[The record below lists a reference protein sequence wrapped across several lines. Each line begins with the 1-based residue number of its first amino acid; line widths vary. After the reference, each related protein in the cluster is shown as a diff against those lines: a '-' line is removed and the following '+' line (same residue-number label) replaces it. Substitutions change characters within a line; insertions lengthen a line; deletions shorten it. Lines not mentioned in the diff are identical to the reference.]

1 MRSRLSVLI
10 WFQNKMFKDDNR
22 TERRKDDDSVTT
34 AAKTLV
40 PIKNEQAITQASK
53 RGTLS
58 ETCTETM
65 LYKIVTISL
74 SLLVCVSVWM
84 RARILLFIALYSLLH
99 FYRFVESICKKYFD
113 FVEWCVI
120 FIYKE
125 KIDEPTKPEQIGQD
139 EDAKRKCR
147 KRRTSERKAKHIH
160 SGTGDG
166 QSEDVVAITYKPN
179 ADTLSFPPF
188 NIEKILYGSLLS
200 IRINQ
205 SIKNAQ
211 STYEPTRTHSRL

>member
-1 MRSRLSVLI
+1 MHWNHVIQDCYDFSV
-10 WFQNKMFKDDNR
+10 
-22 TERRKDDDSVTT
+22 
-34 AAKTLV
+34 
-40 PIKNEQAITQASK
+40 P
-53 RGTLS
+53 
-58 ETCTETM
+58 
-65 LYKIVTISL
+65 
-74 SLLVCVSVWM
+74 LLVCVSAWM

-188 NIEKILYGSLLS
+188 NIEKYFMDLYYRFES
-200 IRINQ
+200 INQ
-205 SIKNAQ
+205 SKTHNQLTNSHTFTALNAFADDAIP
-211 STYEPTRTHSRL
+211 SIEWLTSNCTALEWLFGINDAI